1 MGSIDKTIVP
11 VSTTGI
17 PIDGAHRIAIALY
30 FDLEINYAVFDLLDG
45 KYDKEFFIQRGMPF
59 EYIKKV
65 DNY

>member
-1 MGSIDKTIVP
+1 ML
-11 VSTTGI
+11 
-17 PIDGAHRIAIALY
+17 RY